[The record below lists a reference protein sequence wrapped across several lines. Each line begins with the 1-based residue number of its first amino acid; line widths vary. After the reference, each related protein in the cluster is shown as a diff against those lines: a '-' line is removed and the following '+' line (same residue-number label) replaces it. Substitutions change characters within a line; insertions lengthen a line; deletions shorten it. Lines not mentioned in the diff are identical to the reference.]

1 MAKKNDIE
9 DSSASLNGE
18 TDLEGKM
25 IIDSRGEKIGV
36 CKAVKI
42 GDDGQISLSFEVE
55 INDKQIIPSQTIPY
69 SAIGKITDVIE
80 LKVPINIKVAQSAEE
95 LKSDKITEEAEEEED
110 QEEEVKEIEEE
121 EEEKEEKEEPK
132 EIIISEE
139 MKEGEVKEIKE
150 EERKIEEA
158 ESEKEEDHS
167 ALEKVSEK
175 VNQELIVP
183 AEKLT
188 GKIEAQQADAT
199 AQLSKTLPD
208 DAEVDKITQPILSI
222 EELKKLD
229 VSELIVGLEES
240 AKRID
245 VLFKHLA
252 SGEANTKIEAI
263 KALTD
268 LTKISP
274 ELGLSLLQQMMKLN
288 DEPQQDVRLAV
299 AQQMERIS
307 DTKPELFKGYFLE
320 LFENAFEEPIE
331 EIREQLLKNLHNIAM
346 KIPEVASKGLEEF
359 LEEVIIGKRVPEVPN
374 KLLHDATLKVISG
387 NFLLTRISIK
397 VRLKFVA
404 KGGNLGIRCAEELE
418 DYNATLIGL
427 TIIESFT
434 PEEAEKLIQ
443 SSSFKKIG
451 SIFVDVINQMIEAYK
466 EGSFKQ
472 LSDVVDKKIEIPT
485 AVIERFYEIKL
496 TKTLEGAQNIPLEVF
511 LENAMVDPEEAEQII
526 YRLVMQKRIN
536 AAITMNNGK
545 TFITALEINGVT
557 EKKTTEKP
565 KTTKK
570 TTTTPKKKTTTTK
583 TAATKKPSTATKT
596 GTAKKS
602 TNSTTKKTTTKPKTT
617 TKKTTTAKK
626 TTSTKK
632 TEG

>member
-1 MAKKNDIE
+1 MAKKNDSE

-55 INDKQIIPSQTIPY
+55 INGKQIVPSQTIPY

-80 LKVPINIKVAQSAEE
+80 LKVPINIKVAQSADE
-95 LKSDKITEEAEEEED
+95 LKS
-110 QEEEVKEIEEE
+110 EEVEDTEKE
-121 EEEKEEKEEPK
+121 EEEKEQKGDDEEEKEIKEEETK

-139 MKEGEVKEIKE
+139 VKEKEDIEKE
-150 EERKIEEA
+150 EESIEEDI
-158 ESEKEEDHS
+158 EEEEEKNHS
-167 ALEKVSEK
+167 ALEKISEK
-175 VNQELIVP
+175 VNKELLVP
-183 AEKLT
+183 ADKLT

-208 DAEVDKITQPILSI
+208 DLETNKIIQPILST
-222 EELKKLD
+222 EELKKLT

-245 VLFKHLA
+245 VLFKHLS
-252 SGEANTKIEAI
+252 SGEPNTKIEAI
-263 KALTD
+263 KALTN

-299 AQQMERIS
+299 AQQMEIIS

-346 KIPEVASKGLEEF
+346 KIPEVASEGLEEF
-359 LEEVIIGKRVPEVPN
+359 LEDVIIGKRVPEVPN

-434 PEEAEKLIQ
+434 PEEAEKLIK
-443 SSSFKKIG
+443 SPSFKKIG
-451 SIFVDVINQMIEAYK
+451 SIFVEVINQMIEAYK

-472 LSDVVDKKIEIPT
+472 LSDVVDKKIEIPI

-496 TKTLEGAQNIPLEVF
+496 AKTLEGAQNIPLEVF

-545 TFITALEINGVT
+545 TFITALEANTVT
-557 EKKTTEKP
+557 EKKTEEKP
-565 KTTKK
+565 KA
-570 TTTTPKKKTTTTK
+570 KKTTTTK
-583 TAATKKPSTATKT
+583 KTTSTTKKTPTKT
-596 GTAKKS
+596 TTSK
-602 TNSTTKKTTTKPKTT
+602 STTKKTTTKPKTT
-617 TKKTTTAKK
+617 KTSTTTKKTTTKK
-626 TTSTKK
+626 TNTKAK
-632 TEG
+632 PKSE